1 MILER
6 RVLHM
11 ISGLPDKL
19 KELRWKYNLTQKAVA
34 EKLNVSPSIISS
46 YEVGERTPSLENI
59 LVLARLYHCTTDYLL
74 GNDAQVSQ
82 IILDTSQL
90 TDEQIHALQT
100 FINTIPPTKD
110 KNELT
115 MQNKKCNL

>member
-1 MILER
+1 
-6 RVLHM
+6 M

-59 LVLARLYHCTTDYLL
+59 LALARLYHCTTDYLL
-74 GNDAQVSQ
+74 GNDAQISQ
-82 IILDTSQL
+82 IVLDTSHL

-100 FINTIPPTKD
+100 FINTIPPSSET
-110 KNELT
+110 
-115 MQNKKCNL
+115 